1 MENKIIITI
10 IGEKQAR
17 IDYKFL
23 FRGYSGDCKD
33 CKYNKACLDNL
44 EQGRVYCVVKVT
56 KKELPCKLHDGKCR
70 VVEVVEKPK
79 EAIIETRMSIQDAL
93 VEFHPIEC
101 DLLSCEN
108 YEKCV
113 PLGLFKGDR
122 CKILKV
128 IQNIDCPKGLDLI
141 LTSLL
146 RQT

>member
-1 MENKIIITI
+1 MTNKTIITI

-17 IDYKFL
+17 VDFKFL
-23 FRGYSGDCKD
+23 FRAYPDDCKD
-33 CKYNKACLDNL
+33 CKYKKACLDNL

-56 KKELPCKLHDGKCR
+56 KKELPCKLHGEKCR
-70 VVEVVEKPK
+70 VVEVVETPI

-93 VEFHPIEC
+93 MEFHPIEC

-108 YEKCV
+108 YVKCV
-113 PLGLFKGDR
+113 PFGLFKGDR
-122 CKILKV
+122 CKILEV
-128 IQNIDCPKGLDLI
+128 TQNIDCPRGLDLI